1 MRFYLCLG
9 NLQDYITEFFT
20 ISQSLQCGEKR
31 LSVLKSKAQTCSFT
45 AAVRQSTST
54 TVIFD
59 AQKRSLTITLQVH
72 KDSTL
77 LDSTRQNFS
86 RSQPHPTIL
95 PSYRSN
101 GLSRLLFA
109 QANHPR
115 LFLVVV
121 SVVVQPFWSPE
132 PVDFLVRYKLS
143 RVAVGTR
150 MLFTQQHNI
159 AWN

>member
-72 KDSTL
+72 KDST
-77 LDSTRQNFS
+77 RQNFS
-86 RSQPHPTIL
+86 RSQPYPTIL
-95 PSYRSN
+95 HSYRSN

-115 LFLVVV
+115 LFLVFVT
-121 SVVVQPFWSPE
+121 VVVQPFWSPE